1 MQGQSTRLR
10 NRSVALLNRYFS
22 GSSMDYKQI
31 FAIII
36 PIFVDSA
43 FIVLMAI
50 LNTAM
55 VSSSGVAAVSAVSMV
70 DSVNMFIIS
79 MFVAIATGG
88 TVIVAQYKG
97 SGNEEMVSKAASQ
110 SISAVAVLSLIIS
123 ALVIVFH
130 SSVLDF
136 LFGGA
141 DPEVLSSAKIFLIG
155 SCISYPFFA
164 IYQAVSGALRGVA
177 ETKACLMLSLI
188 LNVSYLLLNI
198 LLIKGF
204 ELGVVGLS
212 ISLILARV
220 FGMVVAIAYL
230 VRYNQS
236 LRFKLKHL
244 LQTHLSLLRKIM
256 YIGLPFAAEQMF
268 FNGGKLLTQTF
279 IVQLGTMA
287 ITVNAIAGS
296 LSMLFQIG
304 GVALGAAIVTVVG
317 QSIGRKNIE
326 DARKFV
332 SSFLMLSNVFFVFIT
347 VILLAIFPM
356 LVHLY
361 APPENIVPD
370 IFALTLLISITQPLL
385 WSLSFILPS
394 ALRAAGDSKFTSITS
409 LLTMWLFRIILGY
422 VLGITL
428 GFGLMGV
435 WVAMVAE
442 WGVRGIAFYW
452 RFKGDKWY
460 KHKLI

>member
-1 MQGQSTRLR
+1 MQGHSSRLR

-22 GSSMDYKQI
+22 GSSMDYKQV

-110 SISAVAVLSLIIS
+110 SIKAVAVLSLIIS

-155 SCISYPFFA
+155 SCTSYPFFA

-188 LNVSYLLLNI
+188 LNVSYLLINL

-220 FGMVVAIAYL
+220 LGMAAAIVYL

-244 LQTHLSLLRKIM
+244 MQTHFSLLRKIM

-332 SSFLMLSNVFFVFIT
+332 SSFLMLSNAFFVVIT
-347 VILLAIFPM
+347 VILLAIFPL
-356 LVHLY
+356 LVRLY
-361 APPENIVPD
+361 APPVDIVPD

-422 VLGITL
+422 ILGITL

-442 WGVRGIAFYW
+442 WGVRGIVFYW

-460 KHKLI
+460 RHKLI